1 MRFKPFAADADM
13 PHFLER
19 HSIDHFDFNQVRA
32 QNHFWP
38 KGKSS
43 AEIQSALVEALENFK
58 REGGPWP
65 ESEPRITRLK
75 DGTPVTVTRD
85 GGRIVQFFPIG
96 GPGVTFFARQELE
109 AVGRL
114 LGRLPL

>member
-1 MRFKPFAADADM
+1 M

-19 HSIDHFDFNQVRA
+19 HSIDHFDFDQIRA

-38 KGKSS
+38 KAKTS
-43 AEIQSALVEALENFK
+43 AEIESALVEALENIK
-58 REGGPWP
+58 REGGPFP
-65 ESEPRITRLK
+65 NGEARITRLN

-96 GPGVTFFARQELE
+96 GPGVTFFSRQELT